1 MIYKL
6 HEFHILH
13 FIMRRSIRIAQKS
26 FAAEAA
32 QHSNPS
38 DKTIQSWPSTI
49 DDSNRER
56 LTPIVKDINDMFDDI
71 RSTFGTSKK
80 AEKASSLFLLIQKNL
95 HLFAYHRRFLETQSL
110 KCEEMMKVCS
120 IHMIN
125 PSYSQEEILVFVRL
139 TEICKAHKQFCQ
151 RVLAI
156 HHPTQSHAN
165 NQQSQIRRYP
175 LRSNRGRNA

>member
-1 MIYKL
+1 
-6 HEFHILH
+6 
-13 FIMRRSIRIAQKS
+13 MRRSIRIAQKS

-49 DDSNRER
+49 EDSDRER

-95 HLFAYHRRFLETQSL
+95 HLFAYHRRFLETQVL
-110 KCEEMMKVCS
+110 KCGEMMRDCCT
-120 IHMIN
+120 HMTHV
-125 PSYSQEEILVFVRL
+125 SCTQEDAIVFMRL

-151 RVLAI
+151 RILAI
-156 HHPTQSHAN
+156 HHSTESHAN
-165 NQQSQIRRYP
+165 VAQTQPRRYP
-175 LRSNRGRNA
+175 LRSNRGMRRTY